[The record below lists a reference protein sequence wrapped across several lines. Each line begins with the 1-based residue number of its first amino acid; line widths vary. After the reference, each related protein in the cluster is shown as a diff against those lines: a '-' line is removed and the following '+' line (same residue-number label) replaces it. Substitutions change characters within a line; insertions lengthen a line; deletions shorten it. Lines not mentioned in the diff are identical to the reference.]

1 MRVQLMVEASGLV
14 DVEMTEAQIAELEAR
29 GEDFPINLD
38 DVPGVN
44 MDDVLNQLDFE
55 VDDFHV
61 VTKSAAPIPP
71 DDDTNG
77 VNED

>member
-29 GEDFPINLD
+29 GDDFPINLD
-38 DVPGVN
+38 DVPGIN
-44 MDDVLNQLDFE
+44 MDDVLNQIDFE

-61 VTKSAAPIPP
+61 VKPKASAPP
-71 DDDTNG
+71 DDTNG